1 MRMAH
6 DFDAPRGIDLLDD
19 NERETIEAIREQA
32 RHSTRTV
39 PDDAALADALADTFL
54 LAGADL
60 GDAALAV
67 SVVPQQSYEFRCGR
81 CFLVLHRSLR
91 TGPAHDLCRDCA

>member
-1 MRMAH
+1 MAH
-6 DFDAPRGIDLLDD
+6 DFDAPRGVDLLDD
-19 NERETIEAIREQA
+19 HDRETIAAIREQA
-32 RHSTRTV
+32 RQGTRVV
-39 PDDAALADALADTFL
+39 PDEAALADALADTFL

-67 SVVPQQSYEFRCGR
+67 SVVPQQSYEFRCDR

-91 TGPAHDLCRDCA
+91 AGAARDHCRDCA